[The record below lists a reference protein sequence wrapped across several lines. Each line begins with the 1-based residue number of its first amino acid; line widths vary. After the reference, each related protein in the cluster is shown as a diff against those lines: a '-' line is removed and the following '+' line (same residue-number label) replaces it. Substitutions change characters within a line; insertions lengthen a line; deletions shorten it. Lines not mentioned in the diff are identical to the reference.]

1 MRRAMQMPRTQIQP
15 TPPDETVVERG
26 AVLEAELVTA
36 GQEHAVDPVAMPAL
50 ETHLPPDGA
59 RVIPAVERQSAA
71 AQRADG

>member
-1 MRRAMQMPRTQIQP
+1 MQMPRTQMEP

-36 GQEHAVDPVAMPAL
+36 GQDFLTDAVVIRARDAIARSHDP
-50 ETHLPPDGA
+50 
-59 RVIPAVERQSAA
+59 RVMRPAVNRQSAA